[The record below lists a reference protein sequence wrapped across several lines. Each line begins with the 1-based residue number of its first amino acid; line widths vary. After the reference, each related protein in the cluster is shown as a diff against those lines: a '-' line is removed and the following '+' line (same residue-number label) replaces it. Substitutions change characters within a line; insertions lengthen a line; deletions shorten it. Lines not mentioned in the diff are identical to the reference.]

1 MAYSGYE
8 SNVFINCPFDDAY
21 LPLFHAVVFAVH
33 DAGFRARCAL
43 ELSNVVEN
51 RLAKILRIIEECR
64 YGVHDLSRTEL
75 SAGNSL
81 PRFNMPLELGLFLGY
96 QKAGNVHQRRKNC
109 LVLDKEPYRYQQFIS
124 DISGQ
129 DVFSHDGNQRGAIR
143 EVRNWLA
150 VSSKRPLVP
159 GGDKIYRRFQTF
171 EAGLPAFL
179 NALHVTATELT
190 FVDYQYAVTDW
201 LQLNPL

>member
-1 MAYSGYE
+1 MASSDYE

-21 LPLFHAVVFAVH
+21 RPLFHAVVFAVH

-43 ELSNVVEN
+43 ELSNAVEN

-75 SAGNSL
+75 SAANNL

-96 QKAGNVHQRRKNC
+96 QKAGNLPQRRKNC

-124 DISGQ
+124 DLSGQ
-129 DVFSHDGNQRGAIR
+129 DVFSHDGSQQGAIR

-150 VSSKRPLVP
+150 ASSKRPLVP
-159 GGDKIYRRFQTF
+159 GGDKIHQRFQAF
-171 EAGLPAFL
+171 ESGLPDFL
-179 NALHVTATELT
+179 SALHITADELT
-190 FVDYQYAVTDW
+190 FVDYQYAVADW
-201 LQLNPL
+201 LKLNLL

>member
-1 MAYSGYE
+1 MAHPDYE
-8 SNVFINCPFDDAY
+8 HNVFINCPFDDAY
-21 LPLFHAVVFAVH
+21 LPLFHAIVFAVH

-43 ELSNVVEN
+43 EVSNAVEN
-51 RLAKILRIIEECR
+51 RLAKLLRVIEECR

-75 SAGNSL
+75 NASGL

-96 QKAGNVHQRRKNC
+96 QKAGNSGQRRKNC

-129 DVFSHDGNQRGAIR
+129 DVFSHDGDQQGAIR
-143 EVRNWLA
+143 EVRNWLT
-150 VSSKRPLVP
+150 SCSKLPLIP
-159 GGDKIYRRFQTF
+159 GGDKIYNRFQSF
-171 EAGLPAFL
+171 EAGLPTFL
-179 NALHVTATELT
+179 AALHITASELT

-201 LQLNPL
+201 LKLNPL